1 GTSARTRG
9 AGRNGVR
16 HRSRHRFPVRGG
28 RDLGCDPFGRT
39 AAHPERDQRRRLTHY
54 RSIRLSSSNARKP
67 NTFLTSLGPRRF
79 RNVTRLTS
87 QVHETDISAKTVGE
101 TIFSSSDPEDNDC
114 VTWRRTCFLP

>member
-1 GTSARTRG
+1 
-9 AGRNGVR
+9 
-16 HRSRHRFPVRGG
+16 
-28 RDLGCDPFGRT
+28 
-39 AAHPERDQRRRLTHY
+39 RRLTHY

-67 NTFLTSLGPRRF
+67 NTFLTSLGSRRF

-114 VTWRRTCFLP
+114 VTWRRTCFLPGGTARAVDRSPYPTCSILGDRHRS